1 MEDSSILTKRKHD
14 NPERED
20 EDTLSKKELLTKK
33 LIDALYK
40 SNLQNLESNIQN
52 PESKAP
58 FLSVL
63 ESGFKIGIHSTEN
76 DTTKDEASKI
86 QDYINF
92 IIDKII
98 HTGMTFK
105 TLDKYSSAIHILV
118 KLIIAISVKL
128 NTPLTN
134 ILGVIVF
141 GHGHGGNLTISP
153 EDNTKLN
160 ASVNLVE
167 HLPVVAEQTYGYKFT
182 FNVGRDLAEKYYER
196 KGKSL
201 SRKDKECYRNYCY
214 QNYLGSMREKTNNAE
229 IIEGFKKKLESLKN
243 NKKMNDETKKQKIRN
258 ICQDPSTKLFCERS
272 AENQSIPNI
281 YIETDDFITN
291 YERFIKKADID
302 LKNYYDLLESDTRSL
317 NTSRMMKLLKSTS
330 NKEQVCEKIQLLSSG
345 KNDGIYANIYTLF
358 YVLPEFS
365 KSYPKYANL
374 IDLMLNRVMAEC
386 RARRKPLEP
395 RDKDTQH
402 QTVFEKTLQD
412 NTDTFYDF
420 AIFKHQEKIDLN
432 ISGFS
437 LQFLLYLDRTV
448 ATIKGVPN
456 KLDLKNIFQMY
467 THENT
472 VFLNPAKFMII
483 LGEIVPQIT
492 TTYIYSACRR
502 TIIDNP
508 DVIVS
513 SSAETTPSST
523 PRSASSTLGGS
534 RRRKHRYSTRHK
546 QSNKSY
552 RKYSIG
558 NGRRYK

>member
-33 LIDALYK
+33 LINALY
-40 SNLQNLESNIQN
+40 ESNIQN
-52 PESKAP
+52 PKPEKS
-58 FLSVL
+58 FLNVL
-63 ESGFKIGIHSTEN
+63 ELGFNIGIHSTEN

-98 HTGMTFK
+98 HTGMTFNA
-105 TLDKYSSAIHILV
+105 LDKYNSAIHILV

-128 NTPLTN
+128 NIPLNN

-141 GHGHGGNLTISP
+141 GHGHGGFLTISP

-167 HLPVVAEQTYGYKFT
+167 HLPVVAEQTYGYEFT

-214 QNYLGSMREKTNNAE
+214 QNYLDSMREKTNNIK
-229 IIEGFKKKLESLKN
+229 IIEKFKKKLISLKN
-243 NKKMNDETKKQKIRN
+243 SKKKDLETKKQELRN
-258 ICQDPSTKLFCERS
+258 ICQDPITKVFCEKS

-291 YERFIKKADID
+291 YERFIKKADEDIQ
-302 LKNYYDLLESDTRSL
+302 NYNELFESDTRSL

-386 RARRKPLEP
+386 RARRKPLKP
-395 RDKDTQH
+395 RDNDTQH
-402 QTVFEKTLQD
+402 QTIFEKTLQD

-437 LQFLLYLDRTV
+437 LQFLLYLDHTIAR
-448 ATIKGVPN
+448 IKGVPN

-467 THENT
+467 TAVNT

-492 TTYIYSACRR
+492 TTYIYNACRR

-558 NGRRYK
+558 NGRQYK